1 MGEFLGPEAQHH
13 SLLGVGRDGYG
24 RRMAA
29 PIGPKPQSCEACGGT
44 SVGRES
50 VQPRIGD
57 GVDPYSLTCEDC
69 GHQKVVS

>member
-1 MGEFLGPEAQHH
+1 
-13 SLLGVGRDGYG
+13 
-24 RRMAA
+24 MAA
-29 PIGPKPQSCEACGGT
+29 PIGPKPQPCEACGGT
-44 SVGRES
+44 SVRRES

>member
-1 MGEFLGPEAQHH
+1 
-13 SLLGVGRDGYG
+13 
-24 RRMAA
+24 MAA
-29 PIGPKPQSCEACGGT
+29 PIRPKPQSCEAWGGT
-44 SVGRES
+44 SVRRES